1 MPLRHA
7 PSTVAPRASR
17 SRGPSRSPLLA
28 LVASLA
34 ACVPAQ
40 APPDPAAPTTH
51 ARVAKPPPSAEVAR
65 GAAPPPPTLRLP
77 AGVRS
82 VRNAATLTVV
92 PSREV
97 FEGEMTLELEVAAP
111 LSLLWLNA
119 DGLTLRE
126 AHAGEGASAVKASVV
141 PGGASFVGLAFAR
154 PLAGRATVHITYEGR
169 LSSTETDGA
178 SRQVEDGRPYV
189 FTHFEPLAAR
199 RVFPCLDE
207 PSYKAPWQLTLRVR
221 PGDTAVSNTPI
232 LSSEEGKD
240 GLTTVRFAE
249 TRPLPSYLVAFAVG
263 PFGYVDAGKVGKTPV
278 RVVVPHGKEDW
289 ARFAVASTPPVLTE
303 LEKYFG
309 GPYPYEKL
317 DLIAVPLFGGAME
330 NPGLVTYR
338 QSLILAKPGTES
350 TGFRRAFASVN
361 AHELAHQWF
370 GDLVTTAWW
379 DDLWLNEAF
388 ATWMTPKIIDVYRP
402 EWGASTRRASS
413 ANGAMRTDSLV
424 SARQIRQPIASSDDI
439 KNAFDTIT
447 YQKGAAVIGMFERW
461 VGPEAFQRGVRRYM
475 REHAHGTATSRD
487 FLAAIS
493 AEAGRDVS
501 APFATFLDRP
511 GVPLVEAELSCAG
524 KPELRLT
531 QSRYLPAGSS
541 GDKGGPPWQIPVCA
555 RAGSGKKNIVETGA
569 CTLLT
574 AEKGAL
580 ALPSCPAWALPND
593 GATGYYRVGHSPALL
608 AGLGAH
614 LGRLTAAE
622 KIALAGD
629 VLAAVRAGKADLG
642 AFLALV
648 PALAKDADVQ
658 VVEAA
663 LWPVAS
669 LRDMGLVTKATRGA
683 YADLVSRSFGPRARA
698 LGLRAKPGE
707 DENTRWLR
715 PGLVEVVAD
724 QGEDPKLRAECA
736 KLARAW
742 LTDKGAIEPELVGTV
757 LAIAARFGDR
767 ALFDALVREAKTTR
781 ERQDRDLAIGALGQ
795 FQEPAL
801 VSASLALT
809 LDPELDARETVR
821 LLWAATRLPETVP
834 LAYAFLKDHFDALV
848 ARLPRDTAAGFPN
861 VGAALC
867 DDARRGELEAF
878 FGPRASR
885 YVGGPRLYAQA
896 LEGLHLCHTFRVAQ
910 EPKVSAFFT
919 KKR

>member
-1 MPLRHA
+1 MSRRLI
-7 PSTVAPRASR
+7 AS
-17 SRGPSRSPLLA
+17 GAFPALAA
-28 LVASLA
+28 LVACA
-34 ACVPAQ
+34 GVQ
-40 APPDPAAPTTH
+40 APPSPAAL
-51 ARVAKPPPSAEVAR
+51 PPSAPSAPLAS
-65 GAAPPPPTLRLP
+65 GATPPPPALRLP

-97 FEGEMTLELEVAAP
+97 FEGEMTLELEVTAP

-126 AHAGEGASAVKASVV
+126 AHAGAGDARVKATVV
-141 PGGASFVGLAFAR
+141 QGGAGFVGLAFAR
-154 PLAGRATVHITYEGR
+154 PLAGRATVHIAYEGK
-169 LSSTETDGA
+169 LSSTDLDGA

-207 PSYKAPWQLTLRVR
+207 PSYKAPWQLTLRVK

-240 GLTTVRFAE
+240 GFTTVRFAE
-249 TRPLPSYLVAFAVG
+249 TKPLPSYLIAFAVG
-263 PFGYVDAGKVGKTPV
+263 PFAYVDVGKVGTIPV
-278 RVVVPHGKEDW
+278 RIVVPHGKEDW
-289 ARFAVASTPPVLTE
+289 ARFAVASTPPVLSE

-338 QSLILAKPGTES
+338 QSLILARPGTES

-388 ATWMTPKIIDVYRP
+388 ATWMTPKIIDAFRP
-402 EWGASTRRASS
+402 EWGASVRRASS
-413 ANGAMRTDSLV
+413 ANGAMRTDSLT
-424 SARQIRQPIASSDDI
+424 SARQIRQPITTNDDI

-461 VGPEAFQRGVRRYM
+461 VGPEVFQRGVRRYM
-475 REHAHGTATSRD
+475 REHAHGVATSAD

-511 GVPLVEAELSCAG
+511 GVPLVEAEVSCAG
-524 KPELRLT
+524 KPELRLF
-531 QSRYLPAGSS
+531 QSRYLPTGSR
-541 GDKGGPPWQIPVCA
+541 GDRRETPWQVPVCA
-555 RAGSGKKNIVETGA
+555 RVGGRKAGAAEERA

-574 AEKGAL
+574 TQEGAIPL
-580 ALPSCPAWALPND
+580 SACPAWAVPND
-593 GATGYYRVGHSPALL
+593 RASGYYRVGHGPE
-608 AGLGAH
+608 GLGALGVH
-614 LGRLTAAE
+614 LDRLDAAE
-622 KIALAGD
+622 KVALAGD
-629 VLAAVRAGKADLG
+629 VNAAVRAGKADFG
-642 AFLALV
+642 AFLDLV

-663 LWPVAS
+663 LWPVAAM
-669 LRDMGLVTKATRGA
+669 RDTPLVTKATRRA
-683 YADLVSRSFGPRARA
+683 YADFVQRSFGARARS
-698 LGLRAKPGE
+698 LGLHAKPNE

-724 QGEDPKLRAECA
+724 QGEDAKLRAECA
-736 KLARAW
+736 KLAKAW
-742 LTDKGAIEPELVGTV
+742 LTDKNAIEPELVGTV
-757 LAIAARFGDR
+757 LAIAARFGDK
-767 ALFDALVREAKTTR
+767 ALFDALVREAKTTKD
-781 ERQDRDLAIGALGQ
+781 RQDRDRAIAALGQ

-801 VSASLALT
+801 VSASLALM
-809 LDPELDARETVR
+809 LDPSLDARETVR
-821 LLWAATRLPETVP
+821 LLWSATRLPETVP
-834 LAYAFLKDHFDALV
+834 LAYAFLTEHFDALV
-848 ARLPRDTAAGFPN
+848 ARLPRDAAAGFPAL
-861 VGAALC
+861 GAAFC
-867 DDARRGELEAF
+867 DDARKGELEAF
-878 FGPRASR
+878 FGPRAPR

-896 LEGLHLCHTFRVAQ
+896 LESLHLCHTFRVAQ
-910 EPKVSAFFT
+910 EPKVTAFFS

>member
-1 MPLRHA
+1 MPRRPPPPLVTR
-7 PSTVAPRASR
+7 APRSALSARVGLAS
-17 SRGPSRSPLLA
+17 LA
-28 LVASLA
+28 SLASLA
-34 ACVPAQ
+34 ACAAAQ
-40 APPDPAAPTTH
+40 PPPDPAAPGPRATPLAPTAVASTTG
-51 ARVAKPPPSAEVAR
+51 ATPPQ
-65 GAAPPPPTLRLP
+65 PTVRLP
-77 AGVRS
+77 SGVRS

-97 FEGEMTLELEVAAP
+97 FEGEMTLELEVDAP

-119 DGLTLRE
+119 DALTLRE
-126 AHAGEGASAVKASVV
+126 AHAGEGAGAVKAAIV
-141 PGGASFVGLAFAR
+141 PGGASFVALSF
-154 PLAGRATVHITYEGR
+154 PQPIAGRTAVHITYEGK

-207 PSYKAPWQLTLRVR
+207 PAYKAPWQLTLRVK

-240 GLTTVRFAE
+240 GFTTVRFAE
-249 TRPLPSYLVAFAVG
+249 TKPLPSYLVAFAVG

-278 RVVVPHGKEDW
+278 RIVVPHGKEDW
-289 ARFAVASTPPVLTE
+289 ARYAVASTPPVLTE

-388 ATWMTPKIIDVYRP
+388 ATWMTPKVIEAYRP

-413 ANGAMRTDSLV
+413 ASGAMRTDSLV

-461 VGPEAFQRGVRRYM
+461 VGAETFQRGVRRYM

-487 FLAAIS
+487 FLGAIS

-511 GVPLVEAELSCAG
+511 GVPLVEAEVSCAG
-524 KPELRLT
+524 KRELRLT
-531 QSRYLPAGSS
+531 QSRYLPAGSP
-541 GDKGGPPWQIPVCA
+541 GTPAAPPWQIPVCA
-555 RAGSGKKNIVETGA
+555 RAGGGTKTDAESIT
-569 CTLLT
+569 CTLLAT
-574 AEKGAL
+574 EKGAL

-593 GATGYYRVGHSPALL
+593 GASGYYRVGHSPALL
-608 AGLGAH
+608 AGLAAH
-614 LGRLTAAE
+614 MSRLTPAE
-622 KIALAGD
+622 KIALSGD
-629 VLAAVRAGKADLG
+629 VLAAARAGKADLG
-642 AFLALV
+642 AFLGLV
-648 PALAKDADVQ
+648 PALAKDSDVQ

-663 LWPVAS
+663 LWPVAT
-669 LRDMGLVTKATRGA
+669 LRDTPLVTKATRREYATFVQRNFGA
-683 YADLVSRSFGPRARA
+683 RART
-698 LGLRAKPGE
+698 LGLRAKPNE

-724 QGEDPKLRAECA
+724 QGEDPALRAECG

-742 LTDKGAIEPELVGTV
+742 LTDKNAIEPELVGTV

-781 ERQDRDLAIGALGQ
+781 DRRDRDYALGALGQ

-801 VSASLALT
+801 VSASLALV
-809 LDPELDARETVR
+809 LDPGLDARETVR
-821 LLWAATRLPETVP
+821 LLWSATRLPETVP

-861 VGAALC
+861 VGAAFC
-867 DDARRGELEAF
+867 DDARRSEIEAF
-878 FGPRASR
+878 FGPRAAR

-896 LEGLHLCHTFRVAQ
+896 LENLHLCHTFRVAQ
-910 EPKVSAFFT
+910 EPKVTAFFT